1 VDALVL
7 PGTLDALDPI
17 AQYVVAAA
25 ERAGLDQKASYRLRL
40 AVDELA
46 TNMVVHGYQEAN
58 LSGDLTV
65 EASLDDGAL
74 RVTIE
79 DTARPFDPRT
89 RLNPDHIDKPLDERP
104 IGGLGIFLVMRS
116 VDSFDYQYVDGRN
129 RYVLTMKQP
138 AA

>member
-1 VDALVL
+1 
-7 PGTLDALDPI
+7 
-17 AQYVVAAA
+17 
-25 ERAGLDQKASYRLRL
+25 
-40 AVDELA
+40 
-46 TNMVVHGYQEAN
+46 MVVHGYQEAN